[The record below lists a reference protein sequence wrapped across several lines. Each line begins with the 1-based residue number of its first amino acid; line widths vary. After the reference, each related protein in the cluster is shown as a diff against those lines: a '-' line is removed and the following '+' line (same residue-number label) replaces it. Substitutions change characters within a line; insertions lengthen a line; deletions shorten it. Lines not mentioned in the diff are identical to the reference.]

1 MQERMMNEYRYNT
14 KFREYVD
21 KYCKKHKISP
31 EAAIEHMIIR
41 HVYLMYTE
49 V

>member
-1 MQERMMNEYRYNT
+1 MNEYRFNT

-21 KYCKKHKISP
+21 KYCNKHKISL
-31 EAAIEHMIIR
+31 AAAMEHQIIR
-41 HVYLMYTE
+41 QVYLVYTE

>member
-1 MQERMMNEYRYNT
+1 MQERMMNEYRFNS

-21 KYCKKHKISP
+21 KYCIKHKISP
-31 EAAIEHMIIR
+31 AAAMEHQIIR
-41 HVYLMYTE
+41 RVYLMYTE

>member
-21 KYCKKHKISP
+21 KYCKKHQILP
-31 EAAIEHMIIR
+31 AAAMEHQIIWN
-41 HVYLMYTE
+41 VYLMYTE

>member
-1 MQERMMNEYRYNT
+1 MHEKMMNEYRYNT

-21 KYCKKHKISP
+21 KYCKKHQTSP
-31 EAAIEHMIIR
+31 AAAMEHQIIR
-41 HVYLMYTE
+41 NVYLMYTE

>member
-1 MQERMMNEYRYNT
+1 MQERMMNEYRCNT

-21 KYCKKHKISP
+21 KYCKKHQILP
-31 EAAIEHMIIR
+31 AAAMDHMIIR

>member
-1 MQERMMNEYRYNT
+1 MQERMMNEYRFNS

-21 KYCKKHKISP
+21 KYCNKHKISP
-31 EAAIEHMIIR
+31 EAAMEHKIVR
-41 HVYLMYTE
+41 QVYLMYTE

>member
-1 MQERMMNEYRYNT
+1 MNENIKNEYKFNS

-21 KYCKKHKISP
+21 KYCASRKISV
-31 EAAIEHMIIR
+31 EEGLTHEIVR
-41 HVYLMYTE
+41 QVYLMYTE

>member
-1 MQERMMNEYRYNT
+1 MQERMMNEYRFNS

-21 KYCKKHKISP
+21 KYCNKHKISP
-31 EAAIEHMIIR
+31 EAAMEHQIIR
-41 HVYLMYTE
+41 LVYLVYTE

>member
-1 MQERMMNEYRYNT
+1 MQERMMNEYRFNT

-21 KYCKKHKISP
+21 KYCKKHEITID
-31 EAAIEHMIIR
+31 EAMEHKLIR
-41 HVYLMYTE
+41 QVYLDYTE

>member
-1 MQERMMNEYRYNT
+1 MQERMMNEYRFNT

-21 KYCKKHKISP
+21 KYCKKHQILP
-31 EAAIEHMIIR
+31 AAAMEHMIIR

>member
-1 MQERMMNEYRYNT
+1 MQKRMMNEYRFNS

-21 KYCKKHKISP
+21 KYCKKHQISP
-31 EAAIEHMIIR
+31 AAAMEHQIIR
-41 HVYLMYTE
+41 QVYLVYTE

>member
-1 MQERMMNEYRYNT
+1 MQERMMNEYRFNT

-21 KYCKKHKISP
+21 KYCKKHKISQ
-31 EAAIEHMIIR
+31 EAAMKHQIVR
-41 HVYLMYTE
+41 HVYLVYTE